1 MAASLVL
8 DDRTGHHPQ
17 SRGGRDGM
25 SDDAFMWGM
34 WLGRGTAV
42 SNRDNSREQ
51 PRQQQGAT
59 DTTTDS
65 NREDSREQPRGKQE
79 ADCPFL
85 KNHNNSLY
93 NKVERK
99 LFSTFAP
106 RNVQST

>member
-1 MAASLVL
+1 
-8 DDRTGHHPQ
+8 
-17 SRGGRDGM
+17 M

-42 SNRDNSREQ
+42 SNGDNNRKQPRLQQEATETTAESKRDN
-51 PRQQQGAT
+51 
-59 DTTTDS
+59 
-65 NREDSREQPRGKQE
+65 NREQPRGKQE

-99 LFSTFAP
+99 LFSIFAP
-106 RNVQST
+106 RNKPST